1 VRRNRKEYDM
11 STENS
16 RPAVV
21 GQVEPSVRQPA
32 WTPASDT
39 ETLRLTIAHYK
50 TAMRMAVRLARNS
63 LRTNSRDIQDWREDM
78 NVLADCLERQID
90 A

>member
-1 VRRNRKEYDM
+1 MEKNL
-11 STENS
+11 
-16 RPAVV
+16 PAVEAP
-21 GQVEPSVRQPA
+21 VEPSVRQPA

-63 LRTNSRDIQDWREDM
+63 MRTNSRDIQDWREDM
-78 NVLADCLERQID
+78 NMLADCLERQID

>member
-1 VRRNRKEYDM
+1 M
-11 STENS
+11 
-16 RPAVV
+16 
-21 GQVEPSVRQPA
+21 
-32 WTPASDT
+32 
-39 ETLRLTIAHYK
+39 LRLTIAHYK
-50 TAMRMAVRLARNS
+50 TAMRMAVTLARNS

>member
-1 VRRNRKEYDM
+1 MTAPKLPHAPEAD
-11 STENS
+11 
-16 RPAVV
+16 AV
-21 GQVEPSVRQPA
+21 GAPVEQPVRQPT

-39 ETLRLTIAHYK
+39 EALRLTIAHYK
-50 TAMRMAVRLARNS
+50 TAMRMAVTLARNT